1 MPVFKVK
8 QRIKMQYTPQCRS
21 NEKAMNCLEEKEV
34 PPKKMEDSEDRIDI
48 DQNKWWGQ
56 MAYFL
61 LVQILKENKF
71 ELEHHSKST

>member
-34 PPKKMEDSEDRIDI
+34 PPKKLKIQKTELTLIKINDED
-48 DQNKWWGQ
+48 KWLIS
-56 MAYFL
+56 Y
-61 LVQILKENKF
+61 
-71 ELEHHSKST
+71 